1 MRTSARNIIPT
12 FLLPILLLLAA
23 CAPGAGRSSP
33 TLNNIPSGI
42 SGTPEPGTNGAPQ
55 PAPNGHSE
63 SIIATADLAFV
74 GSDNQ
79 TLYAIGTRD
88 GKVRWQYKMG
98 DAVWVY
104 AVADGVVYA
113 AAGSV
118 LSALNASTGALLWKY
133 QAAQPLA
140 QVLASNGMIYADT
153 DAEGNTSTLVALD
166 AATGT
171 PRWHFALSTMTP
183 ALQGVVNGMVYV
195 YQVTGDPG
203 GPDSRETIS
212 ALRASDGHLL
222 WKAALNGADGLASGA
237 PVAANGIVYFSTSSG
252 ALYAFDAATGQLR
265 WHVAPPG
272 EVPPAP
278 VPASPV
284 VVNGLVYVGGSQGLA
299 AYRASDGA
307 RQWQY
312 AMMAPG
318 PFPPQPMVAD
328 GVVYAGANSQVVAL
342 RASDGSVIWQ
352 QRVPGPVQ
360 SLTLYD
366 GLLISDAGSE
376 FALRASNGALV
387 WQRAVTP
394 SGIGRF
400 GGGSAVTVSAGVV
413 YIGGDDGKVTAM
425 QASNGNLLWQYAIRE
440 LPVQTPPV
448 YDASATFAPNV
459 SYEQAL
465 EVVTSLG
472 LKTFVAC
479 GGKEQS
485 NYSSSHLLLVAAQ
498 VNSAPLWLGRLKTT
512 QGVTDAQAINA
523 VFSCPA
529 MPVSNGPPPIP
540 QDQVGAY
547 VRVAF
552 SSATAYAVALDR
564 VNALGF
570 RLADPC
576 YEQARAQGKKPTWHP
591 MSETDTYNQTYA
603 LVLATTLYNDAT
615 WPDQLKAVAG
625 VVKINVPFT
634 AACQ

>member
-1 MRTSARNIIPT
+1 MRTSARKNT
-12 FLLPILLLLAA
+12 PILLLTLLLLALAA
-23 CAPGAGRSSP
+23 CAPGGGQSP
-33 TLNNIPSGI
+33 TLSNIPSGTG
-42 SGTPEPGTNGAPQ
+42 GTPEPGTNGAPA
-55 PAPNGHSE
+55 PLPNGHAE

-79 TLYAIGTRD
+79 TLYAFGTRD

-104 AVADGVVYA
+104 AVANDVVYA
-113 AAGSV
+113 AAGGM
-118 LSALNASTGALLWKY
+118 LSALNTSTGALLWKY

-140 QVLASNGMIYADT
+140 QVLVSAGTAYANT
-153 DAEGNTSTLVALD
+153 GAEGNTSTLVALD

-171 PRWHFALSTMTP
+171 PRWHFALPTMTP
-183 ALQGVVNGMVYV
+183 ALQGVVNGVVYV
-195 YQVTGDPG
+195 YQVAGDPG
-203 GPDSRETIS
+203 GPNSQETIF

-237 PVAANGIVYFSTSSG
+237 PAAANGLVYFSTSSG

-272 EVPPAP
+272 AAPPAP

-284 VVNGLVYVGGSQGLA
+284 IVNGLVYVGGSQGIA

-312 AMMAPG
+312 AMVAPG
-318 PFPPQPMVAD
+318 PFPPQPVVAD
-328 GVVYAGANSQVVAL
+328 GVVYAGASGQVVAL
-342 RASDGSVIWQ
+342 RASDGSVIWRQ
-352 QRVPGPVQ
+352 HAPGLVQ
-360 SLTLYD
+360 ALALSD
-366 GLLISDAGSE
+366 GLVISDAGPA
-376 FALRASNGALV
+376 FALRASDGALV
-387 WQRAVTP
+387 WQRAVIP

-400 GGGSAVTVSAGVV
+400 GGGSAETVSAGVV

-425 QASNGNLLWQYAIRE
+425 QASNGNLLWQYAIQE

-448 YDASATFAPNV
+448 YDASVTFAPNV

-465 EVVTSLG
+465 EIVANLG
-472 LKTFVAC
+472 LKTFTGC
-479 GGKEQS
+479 GGNEQS
-485 NYSSSHLLLVAAQ
+485 SYASGHMLLVAAE

-523 VFSCPA
+523 VFSCPN

-547 VRVAF
+547 VRVTF
-552 SSATAYAVALDR
+552 SSATVYVAALDR

-591 MSETDTYNQTYA
+591 MSEVDTYHQTDT
-603 LVLATTLYNDAT
+603 LVLATTQYNAVT
-615 WPDQLKAVAG
+615 WLDQLQGVTG
-625 VVKINVPFT
+625 VVKIDAPFT
-634 AACQ
+634 ATCQ